1 MKQPLIIGLDLGSSR
16 IRIAMGQLT
25 ESADQALTLSIVGA
39 VEVVSQGV
47 SKGVVTALEDAVTSI
62 SSALE
67 QAERQTGTPVEEAVV
82 GINGLHMGVM
92 DAKGVVGVSRP
103 DREIRVDDVERAM
116 EDAKSVA
123 NPANVEI
130 LHVMP
135 HGFIVDGQTGIKDP
149 VGMHGIRIE
158 AHAHLVTGLVGNVRN
173 MTKCVFRT
181 GLDIASLVFG
191 PLASAQVVSSYRERE
206 LGVCI
211 VNIGASTTSVVVFED
226 GELLHAK
233 VLPLGGDHVTSDIA
247 IGLRTSL
254 DVAEQIKLLH
264 GSSNPDQFGK
274 HDEIDLQSFG
284 GTGESELVS
293 LKYVSEI
300 IQARMEEL
308 FEKVED
314 ELRSIG
320 RSGLLPA
327 GIVLT
332 GGGSKLG
339 GCVETAKS
347 VLRLPASLGSSVH
360 MHTTMPEF
368 VHDASFSTAV
378 GLVQWGFDEIRRG
391 EDRGGSV
398 SGTAMFKAG
407 GKLAGKIGGSIK
419 KIFGSFIP

>member
-1 MKQPLIIGLDLGSSR
+1 
-16 IRIAMGQLT
+16 
-25 ESADQALTLSIVGA
+25 
-39 VEVVSQGV
+39 
-47 SKGVVTALEDAVTSI
+47 
-62 SSALE
+62 
-67 QAERQTGTPVEEAVV
+67 
-82 GINGLHMGVM
+82 
-92 DAKGVVGVSRP
+92 
-103 DREIRVDDVERAM
+103 
-116 EDAKSVA
+116 
-123 NPANVEI
+123 
-130 LHVMP
+130 
-135 HGFIVDGQTGIKDP
+135 
-149 VGMHGIRIE
+149 
-158 AHAHLVTGLVGNVRN
+158 
-173 MTKCVFRT
+173 VFRT

-191 PLASAQVVSSYRERE
+191 PLASAQVVTSYRERE

-233 VLPLGGDHVTSDIA
+233 VLPIGGDHVTSDIA

-254 DVAEQIKLLH
+254 DVAEQIKLMH
-264 GSSNPDQFGK
+264 GNSNPEAFGK

-284 GTGESELVS
+284 SVGDSELVS

-320 RSGLLPA
+320 RSGMLPA
-327 GIVLT
+327 GAILT

-347 VLRLPASLGSSVH
+347 VLRLPAGLGSSIHV
-360 MHTTMPEF
+360 HTTMPEF
-368 VHDASFSTAV
+368 AHDASFSTAV

-391 EDRGGSV
+391 EDRGGSPG
-398 SGTAMFKAG
+398 STMFKSG
-407 GKLAGKIGGSIK
+407 GKIAGKIGGSIK

>member
-1 MKQPLIIGLDLGSSR
+1 MKQPLLIGLDIGSSR
-16 IRIAMGQLT
+16 IRLAMGQII
-25 ESADQALTLSIVGA
+25 ESADQVLTLSIVGA
-39 VEVVSQGV
+39 VEVPSQGV
-47 SKGVVTALEDAVTSI
+47 SKGVVIALEDAVTCI
-62 SSALE
+62 SSAIE
-67 QAERQTGTPVEEAVV
+67 QAERQSGSPVEEAVV
-82 GINGLHMGVM
+82 GISGVHMGVM

-103 DREIRVDDVERAM
+103 DREIRTEDIERAM
-116 EDAKSVA
+116 EDAKSAA

-130 LHVMP
+130 LHVLP

-149 VGMHGIRIE
+149 IGMHGIRIE
-158 AHAHLVTGLVGNVRN
+158 AHAHLVTGLAGNVRN

-181 GLDIASLVFG
+181 GLDIASLVFS
-191 PLASAQVVSSYRERE
+191 PLAVAQVVTSYRERE

-211 VNIGASTTSVVVFED
+211 VVIGASTTSVIVFED

-233 VLPLGGDHVTSDIA
+233 VIPIGGDHVTSDIA

-254 DVAEQIKLLH
+254 DVAEQIKLLY
-264 GSSNPDQFGK
+264 GSSNPESFGK
-274 HDEIDLQSFG
+274 HDEIDLQSLG
-284 GTGESELVS
+284 ATGESEQIS
-293 LKYVSEI
+293 LRYISEI

-308 FEKVED
+308 FEKVEE

-320 RSGLLPA
+320 RSGMLPA
-327 GIVLT
+327 GAVLT

-347 VLRLPASLGSSVH
+347 VLRLPASLGSSGH

-368 VHDASFSTAV
+368 AHDASFSTAV

-391 EDRGGSV
+391 EERS
-398 SGTAMFKAG
+398 SKTSMFKTG
-407 GKLAGKIGGSIK
+407 GKIAGQITGSIK